1 MILSP
6 EPNCGE
12 KLSCVARSGKWKG
25 LKICVEEEFICDNT
39 LQCLGGEDEVDCEES
54 VYIEK
59 KIFKPSELFVCRR
72 TFKYLSDA
80 AAKDISQI
88 PNSTMS
94 PGIPSTTSSTL
105 APTTLSLDEVL
116 FGDGEDYEDYDDDIF
131 GRRRRKRDATWEEGW
146 EIKKR
151 LRKFFPLRAVE
162 CDGVKQCP
170 HGEDEEVR
178 TISLLQLVV
187 KLNHSTLVSDFWF
200 PQKWTPHSPGL

>member
-1 MILSP
+1 M
-6 EPNCGE
+6 
-12 KLSCVARSGKWKG
+12 ARSGKWKG

-39 LQCLGGEDEVDCEES
+39 LQCLGGEDELECEES
-54 VYIEK
+54 EYIEK

-94 PGIPSTTSSTL
+94 PGIPFSTSSTL
-105 APTTLSLDEVL
+105 ALDDVL
-116 FGDGEDYEDYDDDIF
+116 FGDGEDYDNVDDDIF

-170 HGEDEEVR
+170 HGEDEQVR
-178 TISLLQLVV
+178 IICLLASIGQIKSFETLFLFSTNWTAHSL
-187 KLNHSTLVSDFWF
+187 
-200 PQKWTPHSPGL
+200 GL

>member
-1 MILSP
+1 M
-6 EPNCGE
+6 
-12 KLSCVARSGKWKG
+12 
-25 LKICVEEEFICDNT
+25 KICVEEEFICDNT
-39 LQCLGGEDEVDCEES
+39 LQCLGGEDEVNCEES

-80 AAKDISQI
+80 ASKDISQI
-88 PNSTMS
+88 SNSTMS

-105 APTTLSLDEVL
+105 SLEEVL
-116 FGDGEDYEDYDDDIF
+116 FGDGEDYDDYDDDIF

-178 TISLLQLVV
+178 IILLLQLVV
-187 KLNHSTLVSDFWF
+187 KLNHSTFISVFHKLDSSF
-200 PQKWTPHSPGL
+200 PRPVTSTQLR

>member
-25 LKICVEEEFICDNT
+25 RKICVEEEFICDNT
-39 LQCLGGEDEVDCEES
+39 LQCLGGEDEVNCEES

-80 AAKDISQI
+80 ASKDISQI
-88 PNSTMS
+88 PNSTMN

-170 HGEDEEVR
+170 HGEDEEVK
-178 TISLLQLVV
+178 IICLLACWS
-187 KLNHSTLVSDFWF
+187 N
-200 PQKWTPHSPGL
+200 

>member
-1 MILSP
+1 M
-6 EPNCGE
+6 
-12 KLSCVARSGKWKG
+12 ARSGKWKG

-39 LQCLGGEDEVDCEES
+39 LQCLGGEDELDCEES

-80 AAKDISQI
+80 AAEDISQI
-88 PNSTMS
+88 PNST
-94 PGIPSTTSSTL
+94 GIPSSTSSTL
-105 APTTLSLDEVL
+105 APTTLTLDEVL
-116 FGDGEDYEDYDDDIF
+116 FGDGEDYDDYDDDIF

-146 EIKKR
+146 KIKKS

-170 HGEDEEVR
+170 HGEDEQVR
-178 TISLLQLVV
+178 IICSLPSIGQI
-187 KLNHSTLVSDFWF
+187 KSFETFFLVSTKMDSSF
-200 PQKWTPHSPGL
+200 PRPVTSTQLR